1 MRESSMGAR
10 APRFHVKNRT
20 LTAIAGT
27 VWLLAGG
34 TVARLGFQAYRSL
47 GRITLVH
54 PLLSLVVF
62 GAFGS
67 MFFRLTQKH
76 IRRIRSH
83 SLPTQPF
90 WCFFDKKAYL
100 IMACM
105 MGGGIGL
112 RYSGL
117 VPEVFI
123 AVFYS
128 GLGCALALA
137 GVLFWRDFF
146 RADWTW
152 ETPAA

>member
-1 MRESSMGAR
+1 MRGASR
-10 APRFHVKNRT
+10 GRGRFHVKNRT

-34 TVARLGFQAYRSL
+34 NVARLGFQAYRSL
-47 GRITLVH
+47 GRITVVH

-62 GAFGS
+62 GAFGG

-83 SLPTQPF
+83 SQPTQPF